1 MPDDTEILLQ
11 EVAVLRG
18 ELADLRTTPERAQES
33 IRNDVALI
41 LERLDTL
48 TVLIET
54 RIPPPPQ

>member
-18 ELADLRTTPERAQES
+18 ELADLRTTLERAQES

-54 RIPPPPQ
+54 RILPPPQ